1 MFQMKNCIAY
11 LVHDLPDVQAI
22 ESALQ
27 GHKFTPRG
35 RSELSSTGWSEPAP
49 KVSDDLAYEA
59 HGWILVALKTQEADL
74 KASVIKDALNEK
86 VEAIERQQ
94 FRKVYRKEK
103 QVLKDEVILDM
114 LPRAFDKNRTT
125 HALINPESRYLFVD
139 AASHTKAEEL
149 LSALREALGTLKCEM
164 ISTEIPATKVL
175 TGWVNDDYSHERLL
189 VGDSCQMIDPMSDGG
204 KVVIKGQDL
213 HSDEVTAHIAGGYI
227 VDRLSIDWDQCL
239 SFSLH
244 SDLSIHRFR
253 LSDEYSERI
262 DADAPEDM
270 AAAIESDIWR
280 CGQDLTRLMDDITDA
295 MGGCGEFEL
304 KQEKDGV

>member
-22 ESALQ
+22 ESALE
-27 GHKFTPRG
+27 GHEFTPRG
-35 RSELSSTGWSEPAP
+35 RSELSSTGWYEPAP

-74 KASVIKDALNEK
+74 KASVINDALSEK

-94 FRKVYRKEK
+94 CRKVYRKEK

-114 LPRAFDKNRTT
+114 LPRAFDKNRVT
-125 HALINPESRYLFVD
+125 HALINPESKYLFVD
-139 AASHTKAEEL
+139 AASHAKAEEL
-149 LSALREALGTLKCEM
+149 LSALREALDTLKCEL
-164 ISTEIPATKVL
+164 IDTAL
-175 TGWVNDDYSHERLL
+175 TPSSVMTAWVNGDTPQKKLIT
-189 VGDSCQMIDPMSDGG
+189 GDSCQMIDPMSDGG

-213 HSDEVTAHIAGGYI
+213 HSDEVTAHIAGGYV

-239 SFSLH
+239 SFTLH
-244 SDLSIHRFR
+244 SDLSLHRFR

-262 DADAPEDM
+262 DADAPEDI

-280 CGQDLTRLMDDITDA
+280 WGQDLTRLMDDITDA